1 MVARV
6 TLDNIR
12 QDQDEPVHLYGARL
26 RGQAGVCKFTQ
37 QCTRRDAIVDYM
49 GAMIRDVLC

>member
-37 QCTRRDAIVDYM
+37 QCTRCDAIVDYTD
-49 GAMIRDVLC
+49 AMIRDVLC